1 MIYPSFCY
9 PAAEMASL
17 EKAIEVMKSKYFNEY
32 VQTAA
37 KNPKQPYE
45 NEYVIQDIKNAK
57 NTPKKNIFF

>member
-1 MIYPSFCY
+1 
-9 PAAEMASL
+9 MASL

-45 NEYVIQDIKNAK
+45 TQIIYDTKILHLLQKQIAIQSA
-57 NTPKKNIFF
+57 